1 MLILP
6 LDILG
11 QGASLTKAAKYLEG
25 NCLGTGSNK
34 SNQTWAKEGRK
45 RKGTMNS
52 VCCWICWLLGQH
64 LFDLLQPHSS
74 VRICVMVKQL
84 TCCYGLLQSPK
95 PHHTMSTCLCVRQIC
110 MYVCMYVHMYIYTY
124 LHTFTYIIAGAQ
136 LNCDMIKLCLRAC
149 IGYTYQQCMEVCAKY
164 FQESRIPIC
173 CFESSFLSGLVTPV
187 AGYT

>member
-1 MLILP
+1 MF
-6 LDILG
+6 
-11 QGASLTKAAKYLEG
+11 
-25 NCLGTGSNK
+25 
-34 SNQTWAKEGRK
+34 
-45 RKGTMNS
+45 
-52 VCCWICWLLGQH
+52 VC
-64 LFDLLQPHSS
+64 
-74 VRICVMVKQL
+74 
-84 TCCYGLLQSPK
+84 TAN
-95 PHHTMSTCLCVRQIC
+95 
-110 MYVCMYVHMYIYTY
+110 MYVRMHVCTYICIYIYTY